1 MNVNFMG
8 SGHVLVE
15 ENVSFSYENIEERQG
30 RNGFKRSS
38 SSENLQGEDSEEVN
52 VGAES
57 GYLGSLPN
65 RFLSEMYHIWQTRR
79 ALTVINPGR
88 NRRGR
93 RRSDSQGGSG
103 SLSIF

>member
-15 ENVSFSYENIEERQG
+15 KNVSFSYENIEERKG
-30 RNGFKRSS
+30 R
-38 SSENLQGEDSEEVN
+38 
-52 VGAES
+52 A
-57 GYLGSLPN
+57 P
-65 RFLSEMYHIWQTRR
+65 
-79 ALTVINPGR
+79 TVINLGG
-88 NRRGR
+88 NKRRR